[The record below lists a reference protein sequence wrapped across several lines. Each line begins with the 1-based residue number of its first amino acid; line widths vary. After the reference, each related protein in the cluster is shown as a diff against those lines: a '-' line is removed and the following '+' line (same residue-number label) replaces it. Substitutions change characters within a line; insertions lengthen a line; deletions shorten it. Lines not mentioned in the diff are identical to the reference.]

1 MFMKRIFNSKKLW
14 SFKIVYAHC
23 LLKFIAL
30 QKFKMEMKTLA
41 IYSTASPYF
50 RPTST
55 RLSHD
60 AHRNIKNI
68 HFGKGLLGNMALIIL
83 FYKYQKLVLL
93 SRILFDGLTYCIEGQ
108 IILIKL
114 IYVLKT
120 KSKHKCI
127 STSHDCQKPVFSIS
141 STYFRPR
148 LGLIQKP
155 VI

>member
-60 AHRNIKNI
+60 AHRNINRKCTFKKK
-68 HFGKGLLGNMALIIL
+68 HLFWKRPFGKYGFENSLLQISEA
-83 FYKYQKLVLL
+83 
-93 SRILFDGLTYCIEGQ
+93 RLT
-108 IILIKL
+108 
-114 IYVLKT
+114 
-120 KSKHKCI
+120 
-127 STSHDCQKPVFSIS
+127 F
-141 STYFRPR
+141 
-148 LGLIQKP
+148 
-155 VI
+155 